1 MKYYKLTYMITVFMM
16 ALSLMTPLHAKEE
29 TDNRDCPQPS
39 QSNLIDTTPVVE
51 TINEKV
57 ILFDIIKSGAR
68 QTIPYNK
75 TIAVNFQTQQNDY
88 YCGPAAVRMVLGA
101 TGKIYS
107 QDYIAGQ
114 IGTTTSGTGFGGTLL
129 NAMNALCGSGFSFN
143 LAWGG
148 NQLADRSVIAIYY
161 GNPVLVD
168 TCELNDF
175 RIAGHSASNIVYH
188 YAAVN
193 GYKNSGNTLV
203 YTDPAYGRYS
213 GTEKQHDY
221 PSSDI
226 AALCSQLGYIW

>member
-1 MKYYKLTYMITVFMM
+1 
-16 ALSLMTPLHAKEE
+16 
-29 TDNRDCPQPS
+29 
-39 QSNLIDTTPVVE
+39 
-51 TINEKV
+51 
-57 ILFDIIKSGAR
+57 
-68 QTIPYNK
+68 
-75 TIAVNFQTQQNDY
+75 
-88 YCGPAAVRMVLGA
+88 MVLGA
-101 TGKIYS
+101 TGKTYS

-114 IGTTTSGTGFGGTLL
+114 IGTTVSGTGFGGTLL

-148 NQLADRSVIAIYY
+148 NQLADRTVIAIYC

-168 TCELNDF
+168 TCENNGF
-175 RIAGHSASNIVYH
+175 RIAGHANWNIVYH
-188 YAAVN
+188 YAVVN

-213 GTEKQHDY
+213 GTQKQCDY